1 MLILCKMGKKKNKK
15 NQSTVMSSAGPQLC
29 LKLTVDGV
37 STIRLK
43 FIITFL
49 L

>member
-1 MLILCKMGKKKNKK
+1 MLILCKMGEKKKKK
-15 NQSTVMSSAGPQLC
+15 NQSVMSSAGPQLC

>member
-1 MLILCKMGKKKNKK
+1 MEKKKKKK